1 MITVP
6 GQLAIRT
13 ISGRNG
19 DFNVGRLST
28 SIGEFVIKDA
38 LLDQYNEGK
47 YRGDFAITEIRPSYY
62 TNGGRLVVE
71 IRAKLDSMTLDAVDN
86 LTTEEAD
93 RLSNTETDPIDEE
106 ATVAASPQRPAKTR
120 SPQATTDEETP
131 FGMVKAN
138 APVSTTS
145 EEADALLFG
154 TIWPLTSPVRLDTTV
169 DRQQLRLQCAR
180 LGELGYVHDF
190 KQQIWNL
197 TTRQS

>member
-1 MITVP
+1 
-6 GQLAIRT
+6 
-13 ISGRNG
+13 
-19 DFNVGRLST
+19 
-28 SIGEFVIKDA
+28 
-38 LLDQYNEGK
+38 
-47 YRGDFAITEIRPSYY
+47 
-62 TNGGRLVVE
+62 
-71 IRAKLDSMTLDAVDN
+71 
-86 LTTEEAD
+86 
-93 RLSNTETDPIDEE
+93 
-106 ATVAASPQRPAKTR
+106 
-120 SPQATTDEETP
+120 
-131 FGMVKAN
+131 MVKAN